1 MDYASLFESAVDG
14 FIRNMSF
21 VQVISLS
28 HTCQRLHDVLTPL
41 HILISMFYDRYPLGT
56 LPKIKTTNK
65 KNKGKNTDKDMD
77 AKGEPQID
85 VTKLKRLI
93 HSVDGVR
100 GSGYSSFKIYE
111 VPFTSP
117 GDASQVLFLR
127 PSHRDTY
134 SSSSSLSSSSS
145 SRKRKHDA
153 PYMAHISQNNL
164 SKGPHLVLILI
175 GDPSSHSS
183 CAKIITVASGREI
196 YSIGRVTSMCC
207 NNNSTNGGDV
217 VALIVRDEKQ
227 DTIHHTPCSLVLLH
241 VTFTGIDDV
250 EVLTIKSIKI
260 VSDQPDDITSQ
271 CISRFQL
278 SFVDGDGG
286 LSVIVA
292 ARYTGVLHANNAGN
306 DDDDHE
312 DEEDE
317 EDEDDEENEPRH
329 YDMVDVLVYRVF
341 GHSSSN
347 VYPSSSSSS
356 SSSSSCSLAPASSSL
371 PPPLPSLDD
380 DAVVS
385 RVSATVHSNI
395 MLLPRTVP
403 PSYLTLLGGPYTGS
417 TAIVPLY
424 DVSSGQQLYQ
434 FIPGGNGSSYL
445 IPPGSGLAETMYD
458 NATGPLF
465 SLLLLDGVSFHPLA
479 YILDHHKGTFDRLD
493 FTHTT
498 TSQSRY
504 ACKFSPYGRVLLTS
518 AKAIDEENAP
528 IISYQKG
535 NYDCEGLSHI
545 ILLMNERL
553 YGSRRAKSPDFVW
566 FSRTLVL
573 VFFAHE
579 WVWVRLQEDASIVIE
594 TRVPL
599 PLLSCSTRMFKTDV
613 YVMQLCLMSETI
625 THSPCIPADT
635 LSLPS
640 SLSLS
645 SPMSLLSSSSS
656 SSSLYAFTPTFT
668 DQRSL
673 SHPRRLRKRI
683 NAQKTNTQKHLIV
696 FDFFGEV

>member
-164 SKGPHLVLILI
+164 SKGPHLVLLHIR
-175 GDPSSHSS
+175 DPYSNTC
-183 CAKIITVASGREI
+183 CAKIITIASGREV
-196 YSIGRVTSMCC
+196 YSMGRVVSVCC

-217 VALIVRDEKQ
+217 VALIVRDEKE
-227 DTIHHTPCSLVLLH
+227 DPFHHTPCSLVLLH
-241 VTFTGIDDV
+241 ITFMGTDAV
-250 EVLTIKSIKI
+250 EVHTIKSITM
-260 VSDQPDDITSQ
+260 VSDQPEDITSR
-271 CISRFQL
+271 CMSGFEL

-292 ARYTGVLHANNAGN
+292 TRFTGDLRNN
-306 DDDDHE
+306 DDDDDGDDDDDNDE
-312 DEEDE
+312 DG

-341 GHSSSN
+341 GHNSSN
-347 VYPSSSSSS
+347 VYTPSSSSSS
-356 SSSSSCSLAPASSSL
+356 SSLTPTSSSL
-371 PPPLPSLDD
+371 LPPSDD

-385 RVSATVHSNI
+385 RVSATVHSNF